1 MILDEVDYKIISL
14 LVKDARIPA
23 QEIANITGKHLT
35 TITRRLKTLEQE
47 GIIKGYTAVVDY
59 ETLGLELT
67 IVTQLTLSR
76 GKLFEAEEEI
86 AKIPGVCAVYDVTGR
101 IDAIVVAKFKNR
113 SEISEFAKKLLAMT
127 HVDRTETHIV
137 LNIIKED
144 FRLPSELEELSKI

>member
-1 MILDEVDYKIISL
+1 MILDEIDYKIISL

-47 GIIKGYTAVVDY
+47 GIIKGYTAVVNY

-67 IVTQLTLSR
+67 VVTQLTLSR

-86 AKIPGVCAVYDVTGR
+86 AKLPGVCAVYDVTGR
-101 IDAIVVAKFKNR
+101 IDAMVIAKFKNR
-113 SEISEFAKKLLAMT
+113 SEISEFAKKLLAMPY
-127 HVDRTETHIV
+127 VDRTETHVV

-144 FRLPSELEELSKI
+144 FRLSSKLEDLKTI

>member
-1 MILDEVDYKIISL
+1 MKLDEIDYKIISL

-59 ETLGLELT
+59 EILGLELT
-67 IVTQLTLSR
+67 VVTQLTLSR

-86 AKIPGVCAVYDVTGR
+86 AKLPGVCAVYDVTGR
-101 IDAIVVAKFKNR
+101 IDAMVIAKFKNR
-113 SEISEFAKKLLAMT
+113 NEISEFAKKLLAMP
-127 HVDRTETHIV
+127 HVDRTETHVV

-144 FRLPSELEELSKI
+144 FRLPSKLEELNKS

>member
-1 MILDEVDYKIISL
+1 MILDEIDYKIISL

-23 QEIANITGKHLT
+23 QEIANLTGKHLT

-67 IVTQLTLSR
+67 VVTQLTLSR
-76 GKLFEAEEEI
+76 GKLFEAEKEI
-86 AKIPGVCAVYDVTGR
+86 AKLPGICAVYDVTGG
-101 IDAIVVAKFKNR
+101 IDAMVIAKFKNR
-113 SEISEFAKKLLAMT
+113 KEISEFAKKLLAMP

-137 LNIIKED
+137 LNVIKED
-144 FRLPSELEELSKI
+144 FRLPTQIEKISSD

>member
-1 MILDEVDYKIISL
+1 MILDDIDYKIISL

-67 IVTQLTLSR
+67 VVTQLTLSR

-86 AKIPGVCAVYDVTGR
+86 AKLPGICAVYDVTGG
-101 IDAIVVAKFKNR
+101 IDSIVIAKFKNR
-113 SEISEFAKKLLAMT
+113 KEISEFAKKLLSMP

-144 FRLPSELEELSKI
+144 FRLASKLEDIGQS